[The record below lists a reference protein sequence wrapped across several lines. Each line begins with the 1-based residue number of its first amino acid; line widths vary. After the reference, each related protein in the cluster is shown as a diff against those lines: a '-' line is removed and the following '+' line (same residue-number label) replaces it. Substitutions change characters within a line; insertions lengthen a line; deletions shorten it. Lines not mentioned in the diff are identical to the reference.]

1 MFQIKIVEEIYTFSL
16 QDVINKFLKEHQ
28 EITNIVDVKTLEY
41 KPHTNIAIMIV
52 YEVKEKEE
60 PQETKVEEKEEL
72 DLTNLKCINC
82 KYCRLQKGFGSISNE
97 AKCTYFSHQGK
108 RITSMGGDFERFKL
122 YLERRYAPS
131 SCPLRRGCK

>member
-41 KPHTNIAIMIV
+41 KPHTNVAIMIV

-72 DLTNLKCINC
+72 DLTNLQCVNC